1 MNADIERLAEAA
13 MKADSIETPRRAD
26 WPASGARFV
35 VDRRTLKGLPLG
47 RAPRVY
53 SRVAKGFLRGRAVTI
68 PSTQSVSVTR
78 ESLSLST
85 PYEAP
90 NGALE
95 LLIAEV
101 FARALRLEKVGA
113 NDDFFDLGG
122 DSLLAEVIS
131 MNISERTGHSFQ
143 LSALVEYGSPRKIAA
158 LLEGV
163 SNKTNAPTR
172 ALQEAIRPPIFI
184 VHGREGFTLLKPS
197 FRKALADDQKL
208 FMFELPGIRGG
219 RCYDRIE
226 DIAAIYVGQL
236 VEEYPRG
243 PILLAAFCMGSVIAL
258 EMAAQLAK
266 IGRPVHQLALIDP
279 SLPIS
284 KRWLRVSLDPSHPIS
299 KALMRHLPRFL
310 FPISKAWLRYMPR
323 FLHELR
329 FRRSLERERREGRE
343 EYSELRLS
351 IDAQAK
357 LRAAYLRYQPRTFHG
372 PVAILLSSLTRAPV
386 FPSAEIW
393 ADLVPQRHRRVPSY
407 MRVPRHIE
415 VRVAGLLPQLRVH
428 VFEGK
433 HQGISSSA
441 TAAGLLQ
448 SIFDAALAEGSA
460 SPVPA

>member
-1 MNADIERLAEAA
+1 MA
-13 MKADSIETPRRAD
+13 
-26 WPASGARFV
+26 
-35 VDRRTLKGLPLG
+35 
-47 RAPRVY
+47 
-53 SRVAKGFLRGRAVTI
+53 I

-101 FARALRLEKVGA
+101 FAQALRLEKVGA

-131 MNISERTGHSFQ
+131 MNISERTGHPFQ

-158 LLEGV
+158 LLGGV
-163 SNKTNAPTR
+163 SNKTNAPTHA
-172 ALQEAIRPPIFI
+172 ALEAIRPPIFI
-184 VHGREGFTLLKPS
+184 VHGRQGFTLLRPS
-197 FRKALADDQKL
+197 FRKALADDQRL

-219 RCYDRIE
+219 QCYERIE

-236 VEEYPRG
+236 VEEYPHG

-279 SLPIS
+279 TLPIS
-284 KRWLRVSLDPSHPIS
+284 ASWLRVSLDPSLPIS
-299 KALMRHLPRFL
+299 KAMVGHLPRFL
-310 FPISKAWLRYMPR
+310 FPISKAWLRFVPR
-323 FLHELR
+323 SLHELR
-329 FRRSLERERREGRE
+329 FRRVLERRRREGRE
-343 EYSELRLS
+343 RYSELRLS
-351 IDAQAK
+351 INAQAK

-372 PVAILLSSLTRAPV
+372 PLAILLSSLTRAPV
-386 FPSAEIW
+386 FPNGDIL
-393 ADLVPQRHRRVPSY
+393 AD
-407 MRVPRHIE
+407 
-415 VRVAGLLPQLRVH
+415 LLPQHRVH

-433 HQGISSSA
+433 HQDLSDSVSVA
-441 TAAGLLQ
+441 RLLR
-448 SIFDAALAEGSA
+448 SIFDAAVIESSA
-460 SPVPA
+460 LPIPASSRAARERVIDH